1 MVGSSAQHNDRK
13 RICFILSSYPCGQ
26 KSPQTHSKLVYHFE
40 YVIHLLSYVID
51 LEIEMDVIL
60 SSGFLAFARHIGVFD
75 AIEECDI
82 EVDAI
87 CGTSSGSMVGALY
100 AAGYTQIK

>member
-1 MVGSSAQHNDRK
+1 M
-13 RICFILSSYPCGQ
+13 
-26 KSPQTHSKLVYHFE
+26 
-40 YVIHLLSYVID
+40 
-51 LEIEMDVIL
+51 
-60 SSGFLAFARHIGVFD
+60 AFARHIGVFD

-100 AAGYTQIK
+100 AAGYTPDQIAEEFAYTTSNYDGELFLWKLGKGLFYAVRTEEIHDLLPKILKIFPKPMGIGLCTMDKRNTW